1 MELVANF
8 SHQVTGVTVTSKG
21 RIFVNFPRWTED
33 TPISV
38 AEVNPVTGA
47 INAYPPHTQ
56 WNSWRNN
63 NKNQLNASLYF
74 VCAQSVIAHPDGK
87 SIWVL
92 DPAAPALG
100 FIVPNGPKL
109 VEIDLETN
117 QTRRIISFDSDIA
130 PQGSYLNDVRFHDS
144 YAYITDSGVT
154 GALVVVDLISG
165 QAQRVLHGH
174 PSTQS
179 DQTM

>member
-1 MELVANF
+1 M
-8 SHQVTGVTVTSKG
+8 TSKG

-33 TPISV
+33 APISV
-38 AEVNPVTGA
+38 AEVDPTTGA
-47 INAYPPHTQ
+47 ISAYPPNTQ
-56 WNSWRNN
+56 WNSWRNCEQ
-63 NKNQLNASLYF
+63 NQLNASIYF
-74 VCAQSVIAHPDGK
+74 VCVQSVVAHPDGK
-87 SIWVL
+87 SLWVL

-117 QTRRIISFDSDIA
+117 QTRRIIPFDTNVA

-154 GALVVVDLISG
+154 GALVVVDLNSG
-165 QAQRVLHGH
+165 QARRVLDGH
-174 PSTQS
+174 PSTQI
-179 DQTM
+179 DKTV